1 VLRVVALLVA
11 IGSLPC
17 WAGEGFL
24 DRSKV
29 HEAVPYG
36 TTIEPPPAER
46 KTVPPTLPDHE
57 AGRPSSS
64 APGSG
69 APGATGGDDRDRDPD
84 RR

>member
-1 VLRVVALLVA
+1 MLRVVALLVA

-17 WAGEGFL
+17 AAGEGFL

-36 TTIEPPPAER
+36 KTIEPPPAER
-46 KTVPPTLPDHE
+46 ETVPPTLPDHV
-57 AGRPSSS
+57 AGPPSSPT
-64 APGSG
+64 PGGST
-69 APGATGGDDRDRDPD
+69 PGATGDDRDREPD

>member
-17 WAGEGFL
+17 LAGEGFL

-36 TTIEPPPAER
+36 TTVESPPAGR
-46 KTVPPTLPDHE
+46 TTVPSTLPDHE
-57 AGRPSSS
+57 AGRPSNPTPGGS
-64 APGSG
+64 AP
-69 APGATGGDDRDRDPD
+69 ATTRDDRDRDPD
-84 RR
+84 ER

>member
-1 VLRVVALLVA
+1 VLRVVALLLA

-17 WAGEGFL
+17 SAGEGFL

-36 TTIEPPPAER
+36 TTIKPPPAKR
-46 KTVPPTLPDHE
+46 KTVPSTLPDHQ
-57 AGRPSSS
+57 AGRPSSPP
-64 APGSG
+64 PGG
-69 APGATGGDDRDRDPD
+69 GVPGPTGNDRDRDPD